1 MYIQQ
6 AAHWRYVL
14 LEKVRTLA
22 FSSTRSPFCK
32 DFLWI
37 SVSHLLQAVRNGW
50 KNTFNLWVLQK
61 ITLEALV
68 FSGKLFYIFIN
79 SKGTFQSHSLFNKQI
94 MYCQQTP
101 LQQVLRELQGNK
113 FTLSVLMSF
122 PLLCIPQIQKLKYP
136 CTHCMGKAIQ
146 KEFSETFFLPFSSLP
161 SLKISQCCQKSA
173 LTQARICSATYFL

>member
-1 MYIQQ
+1 
-6 AAHWRYVL
+6 
-14 LEKVRTLA
+14 
-22 FSSTRSPFCK
+22 
-32 DFLWI
+32 
-37 SVSHLLQAVRNGW
+37 
-50 KNTFNLWVLQK
+50 
-61 ITLEALV
+61 
-68 FSGKLFYIFIN
+68 
-79 SKGTFQSHSLFNKQI
+79 

-161 SLKISQCCQKSA
+161 SLKISQCCQKSV
-173 LTQARICSATYFL
+173 LTQARICSATYFLQFHFLLMKDYVHVQNKFDSLTETYLSVLENNSWDCKVFFRDEQQQGKNITCQQQHMQQCLYFCKLI